1 MGIRRFPQK
10 TEKGSVRAVLVV
22 STARALVYNY
32 LPAPY
37 LPAGSLPDRG
47 VRCPTE
53 PSKRQMEMETGGLI
67 QTIEME
73 MGGGTPPGGVCVS
86 EPPAEKISQSGPGR
100 ARPLAEGVADRSTTA
115 DYCRLRSARTVY

>member
-1 MGIRRFPQK
+1 M
-10 TEKGSVRAVLVV
+10 LVV

-73 MGGGTPPGGVCVS
+73 MGGGGAPPPPRVCVS
-86 EPPAEKISQSGPGR
+86 EPPAEKFSHIRPGGP
-100 ARPLAEGVADRSTTA
+100 ARPAAQLAMLAPA
-115 DYCRLRSARTVY
+115 

>member
-10 TEKGSVRAVLVV
+10 TEKGGVRAVLVV

-53 PSKRQMEMETGGLI
+53 PSKWQM
-67 QTIEME
+67 EME
-73 MGGGTPPGGVCVS
+73 MGGILETIQMEMGGGPPRVCVS
-86 EPPAEKISQSGPGR
+86 EPPAEKISHIRPGGP
-100 ARPLAEGVADRSTTA
+100 ARPAALLAVWALA
-115 DYCRLRSARTVY
+115 

>member
-1 MGIRRFPQK
+1 M
-10 TEKGSVRAVLVV
+10 LVV

-53 PSKRQMEMETGGLI
+53 PSKRQMEMEMDGFLETI
-67 QTIEME
+67 QME
-73 MGGGTPPGGVCVS
+73 MVGGPPG
-86 EPPAEKISQSGPGR
+86 
-100 ARPLAEGVADRSTTA
+100 
-115 DYCRLRSARTVY
+115 

>member
-1 MGIRRFPQK
+1 M
-10 TEKGSVRAVLVV
+10 LVV

-53 PSKRQMEMETGGLI
+53 PSKRQMEMETGGILE
-67 QTIEME
+67 TFEME
-73 MGGGTPPGGVCVS
+73 RIDDMTGN
-86 EPPAEKISQSGPGR
+86 R
-100 ARPLAEGVADRSTTA
+100 APDLDTRDPRRRERHI
-115 DYCRLRSARTVY
+115 

>member
-1 MGIRRFPQK
+1 M
-10 TEKGSVRAVLVV
+10 LVV

-53 PSKRQMEMETGGLI
+53 PSKRQMEME
-67 QTIEME
+67 
-73 MGGGTPPGGVCVS
+73 MGGFLAHFHFHLPFPFAQNLTYMPQTLVMR
-86 EPPAEKISQSGPGR
+86 SGKLRKWREELMR
-100 ARPLAEGVADRSTTA
+100 AQLANRG
-115 DYCRLRSARTVY
+115 

>member
-1 MGIRRFPQK
+1 M
-10 TEKGSVRAVLVV
+10 LVV

-53 PSKRQMEMETGGLI
+53 PSKRQMEMEVDGFLE
-67 QTIEME
+67 TIEME
-73 MGGGTPPGGVCVS
+73 MVGGDPLPPCVCVS
-86 EPPAEKISQSGPGR
+86 EPPAEKFSHIRPGGP
-100 ARPLAEGVADRSTTA
+100 ARPAALLAVWAPA
-115 DYCRLRSARTVY
+115 